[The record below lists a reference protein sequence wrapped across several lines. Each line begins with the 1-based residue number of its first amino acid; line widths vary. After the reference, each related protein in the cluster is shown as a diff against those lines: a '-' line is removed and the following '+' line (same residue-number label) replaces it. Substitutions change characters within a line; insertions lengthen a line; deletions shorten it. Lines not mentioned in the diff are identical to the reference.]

1 MQYIEGSKQQI
12 SAIIWEKIMINLNVV
27 SIKNKGFTLIEIVIA
42 LALMVL
48 LMGVLIPL
56 YFGAIKFY
64 EVYENNVKLDN
75 LAEGVK
81 ITYNKDAMSIDS
93 SNYTYNQVSFNW
105 TNTSIIGQS
114 GQPQGTAQ
122 SYYTAV
128 PGNPAYQMGNPA
140 ATLMSGFNSIASN
153 AGASP
158 LALATDGYGRPFI
171 VFVSPQLTGEYDG
184 YQVYY
189 HEIAFV
195 SNSGGTVANGVPKL
209 NSATKFECEQTT
221 STQSNCTLS
230 LAGNDKGIIISGFG
244 TQIKLLSRTLQNM
257 NGLAKAYE
265 TFYTSSYLDNT
276 NRDIADDYFF
286 GTFGNSNGCNGGPKV
301 LVNYTSASNSY
312 NFPGMNTSNQYV
324 NQSNIS
330 RTLPSASNVVYF
342 DNNNLLSNLGLSSS
356 SGISA
361 WGYQF
366 GFSNSRNGQ
375 VTGSTLRTS
384 CNNPA
389 TGAGGIPP
397 YTAVIYSWAP
407 GGVLLTKSVEGIY

>member
-1 MQYIEGSKQQI
+1 
-12 SAIIWEKIMINLNVV
+12 MINFKINL
-27 SIKNKGFTLIEIVIA
+27 KKDEGFTLIEIVIA

-64 EVYENNVKLDN
+64 ETYENNIKLDN

-93 SNYTYNQVSFNW
+93 SNYTYNQISFNW
-105 TNTSIIGQS
+105 MNTGVIGQS
-114 GQPQGTAQ
+114 GQQQGGAQ
-122 SYYTAV
+122 GYYTAV
-128 PGNPAYQMGNPA
+128 PANPAYDMGNPA
-140 ATLMSGFNSIASN
+140 TTLMSGFNSIANN

-158 LALATDGYGRPFI
+158 LALATDGYGRPFM
-171 VFVSPQLTGEYDG
+171 VFVSPQLIGEYDG
-184 YQVYY
+184 YPVYY

-195 SNSGGTVANGVPKL
+195 SNSGGTVVNGIPKL
-209 NSATKFECEQTT
+209 NSGTKFECEQLT

-230 LAGNDKGIIISGFG
+230 LGGSDKGIVISGFG
-244 TQIKLLSRTLQNM
+244 TQIKLLSKTLENM
-257 NGLAKAYE
+257 NNLVKAYE
-265 TFYTSSYLDNT
+265 TYYTSSYLDST

-286 GTFGNSNGCNGGPKV
+286 STASNSNGCNGGSGV
-301 LVNYTSASNSY
+301 LVNYTSSSNSY
-312 NFPGMNTSNQYV
+312 NFPGMSINNQYT
-324 NQSNIS
+324 NQSNINRS
-330 RTLPSASNVVYF
+330 LPSSSNVIYF

-366 GFSNSRNGQ
+366 GFSNSKNGQ
-375 VTGSTLRTS
+375 VTGALLRTS
-384 CNNPA
+384 CN
-389 TGAGGIPP
+389 GGIPP